1 MRDPDALI
9 STAALEARLGRGDL
23 RCYDCTTYLEPAEV
37 GAGVPFRVVSGRETF
52 LAGHVPG
59 ADFLELQDELSA
71 AATPVLFMMPPI
83 EQLARAFG
91 RHGLGDGS
99 RVVLYSAGSM
109 MWATRVW
116 WMLRSVGF
124 DRAAVLDGGFDAWQ
138 GEGRARGVSAG
149 HLHAPAAAR
158 PLRRQDDGPG
168 LDR

>member
-83 EQLARAFG
+83 EQLAGAFG

-99 RVVLYSAGSM
+99 RVVLYSVGSM

-124 DRAAVLDGGFDAWQ
+124 DRAAVLDGGFDA
-138 GEGRARGVSAG
+138 
-149 HLHAPAAAR
+149 
-158 PLRRQDDGPG
+158 
-168 LDR
+168 